1 MSVLHRITLN
11 KAKDDFKVVV
21 NGSEVKVSTVKRVNS
36 GENSDHKLVLVFN
49 QQVNLDQAATVTIVD
64 EDAQADKTMAVKD
77 AEGNKAKAGST
88 TTASNY
94 KYNGSY
100 VSEVELVAAKADAE
114 YTVNKSDLTTEIATQ
129 KTAITNAT
137 TTTAVTAAVNAV
149 KAIKSDAT
157 LATEAVDALNTAA
170 TNATKITVA
179 SGKGADKE
187 AVLATV
193 KALVSDNAQ
202 IDALTVADIEISQSK
217 VTVTIKVGA
226 ATKTSAAIT
235 IEESA

>member
-1 MSVLHRITLN
+1 MSVHHRITLN

-114 YTVNKSDLTTEIATQ
+114 YTVNKSALTTEIATQ

-137 TTTAVTAAVNAV
+137 TIA
-149 KAIKSDAT
+149 
-157 LATEAVDALNTAA
+157 
-170 TNATKITVA
+170 
-179 SGKGADKE
+179 

-226 ATKTSAAIT
+226 ATKTSPVRGSFFVFVKI
-235 IEESA
+235 

>member
-1 MSVLHRITLN
+1 MSVHHRITLN

-114 YTVNKSDLTTEIATQ
+114 YTVNKSALTTEIATQ

-137 TTTAVTAAVNAV
+137 TIA
-149 KAIKSDAT
+149 
-157 LATEAVDALNTAA
+157 
-170 TNATKITVA
+170 
-179 SGKGADKE
+179 

-226 ATKTSAAIT
+226 ATKTSAEIT

>member
-1 MSVLHRITLN
+1 MSVHHRITLN

-64 EDAQADKTMAVKD
+64 EDAQVGDDKTMAITDV
-77 AEGNKAKAGST
+77 EGNKAKAGST

-114 YTVNKSDLTTEIATQ
+114 YTVNKSALTTEIATQ

-137 TTTAVTAAVNAV
+137 TIA
-149 KAIKSDAT
+149 
-157 LATEAVDALNTAA
+157 
-170 TNATKITVA
+170 
-179 SGKGADKE
+179 

-193 KALVSDNAQ
+193 KSLVSDNAQ
-202 IDALTVADIEISQSK
+202 IDALTVADIEISQSESE

>member
-1 MSVLHRITLN
+1 MSVHHRITLN

-114 YTVNKSDLTTEIATQ
+114 YTVNKSALTTEIATQ

-137 TTTAVTAAVNAV
+137 TIA
-149 KAIKSDAT
+149 
-157 LATEAVDALNTAA
+157 
-170 TNATKITVA
+170 
-179 SGKGADKE
+179 

-202 IDALTVADIEISQSK
+202 IDALTVADIEISQSESK

-226 ATKTSAAIT
+226 ATKTSAEIT

>member
-114 YTVNKSDLTTEIATQ
+114 YTVNKSALTTEIATQ

-137 TTTAVTAAVNAV
+137 TIA
-149 KAIKSDAT
+149 
-157 LATEAVDALNTAA
+157 
-170 TNATKITVA
+170 
-179 SGKGADKE
+179 

-202 IDALTVADIEISQSK
+202 IDALTVADIEISQSESE